1 MLDNHEWA
9 HVDIVKYLA
18 QLSAAQ
24 AAAAAAAAAAGGRDK
39 EAAAA
44 AGSVRQLAQKIR
56 SAQQRFLLS
65 GAGLRSII
73 KQDSLVEMQRVVKET
88 RSDADGVDR
97 KQQVEAASWALRL
110 LREDAWTARALEAFA
125 QGTKP
130 RPELLAGIVQ
140 AARAAGHSLPPPAAA
155 GGSSLSAQQAACA
168 ATAAE
173 AAALAADR
181 TTKPQ
186 PLRLLRLL
194 LTHYEQA
201 SLLARNWCREA
212 AALAEQLKALA
223 RGQGLASEPLAVAPG
238 AAAGAP
244 AVAYVTIPQV
254 AAAVSTARAHLELAP
269 LLPVQVDAEVEVLA
283 EASKAYCLCQALYD
297 DIRPMIGCDYCSDW
311 FHWECVGLQPPRE
324 DQDHTE
330 VAPPDFK

>member
-1 MLDNHEWA
+1 MLDSHERA
-9 HVDIVKYLA
+9 HVDIVGYLA

-24 AAAAAAAAAAGGRDK
+24 AAAAAAAAGGRDK

-56 SAQQRFLLS
+56 SAQQQFLLS

-73 KQDSLVEMQRVVKET
+73 KQDSLVEMQRIVNECRADV
-88 RSDADGVDR
+88 DGVDR
-97 KQQVEAASWALRL
+97 EQQVEAAGWALRL
-110 LREDAWTARALEAFA
+110 LREDAWTACALEAFG

-130 RPELLAGIVQ
+130 RPELLAMIVQ
-140 AARAAGHSLPPPAAA
+140 AARAAGHSLPPAS
-155 GGSSLSAQQAACA
+155 GGSLSAQQAACA

-173 AAALAADR
+173 AAAVAAER
-181 TTKPQ
+181 KKPP
-186 PLRLLRLL
+186 PLRVWLL

-212 AALAEQLKALA
+212 ASLAEQLKALA
-223 RGQGLASEPLAVAPG
+223 RGQGLASEPLAVAA